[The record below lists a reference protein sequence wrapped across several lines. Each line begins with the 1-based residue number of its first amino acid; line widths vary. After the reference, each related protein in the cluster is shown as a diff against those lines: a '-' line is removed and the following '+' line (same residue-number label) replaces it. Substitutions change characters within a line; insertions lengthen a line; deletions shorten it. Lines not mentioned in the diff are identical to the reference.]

1 MTTIKNYDQALAFIH
16 GRPRFKKKPT
26 LQRMRLLLSRLGNPQ
41 KNLRYVHVTGTNGK
55 GSTVAM
61 LRSLLMAHGLSV
73 GSFTSPFITRFN
85 ERICLDARPIAD
97 DDLVKYTARVAKVVD
112 QLDQELSA
120 GGPTEFEIDCAIM
133 FCYFADVQPDLVI
146 LEVGIGGL
154 WDSTNV
160 IESPLATAIITVGFD
175 HMKYLGNTIAEI
187 ATQKAGIIK
196 QNCPVVIGSLPADAV
211 DVIQKTATA
220 KSATIYEYGHDFS
233 ATIVKNGLYL
243 TIKYQGLELNQL
255 QVKLGLAG
263 DYQLENAAC
272 ALTLMQ
278 ITLHRLGVPV
288 DRAAVKHALSTVV
301 WPGRMEVVNEEPLM
315 LLDGAHNLPGIQA
328 LVKTLRDDFNDRE
341 IYLLVGILEDK
352 QYQLMMGELA
362 SLKNVHLM
370 LTPFAG
376 PSKKRPSAL
385 PHEMV
390 AGIKSRYPIQ
400 QAANWQTGL
409 MKISQSMSTEDVL
422 VVTGSLYLI
431 SEVRQYL
438 FSE

>member
-1 MTTIKNYDQALAFIH
+1 MTTINSYEEALAFIH

-26 LQRMRLLLSRLGNPQ
+26 LQRMRLFLARLGNPQ
-41 KNLRYVHVTGTNGK
+41 KGLKYVHVTGTNGK

-61 LRSLLMAHGLSV
+61 LRSLLMAHGLQV

-85 ERICLDARPIAD
+85 ERICLDAEPIKDA
-97 DDLVKYTARVAKVVD
+97 DLVTYTQRVARVVD
-112 QLDQELSA
+112 QLDQELNS

-133 FCYFADVQPDLVI
+133 FCYFQDVQPDVVI

-160 IESPLATAIITVGFD
+160 IASPLASAIVTVGYD
-175 HMKYLGNTIAEI
+175 HMKYLGHTIEEI

-196 QNCPVVIGSLPADAV
+196 PGSPVVTGQLPADALA
-211 DVIQKTATA
+211 VISKTAA
-220 KSATIYEYGHDFS
+220 QKSAQLYRLGHDFK
-233 ATIVKNGLYL
+233 ATVVKSGLYL
-243 TIKYQGLELNQL
+243 TIRYQGLAINHLECQ
-255 QVKLGLAG
+255 LGLAG
-263 DYQLENAAC
+263 DYQCENAAC

-278 ITLHRLGVPV
+278 ITLEKLQVPV
-288 DRAAVKHALSTVV
+288 DWTAIKQAMTNVS
-301 WPGRMEVVNEEPLM
+301 WPGRMEVVNDSPLM

-328 LVKTLRDDFNDRE
+328 LVKTLEDDFNDQE
-341 IYLLVGILEDK
+341 LYLLVGILADK

-362 SLKNVHLM
+362 SLKNAHIMVA
-370 LTPFAG
+370 PFAG

-385 PHEMV
+385 PDEMLT
-390 AGIKSRYPIQ
+390 GIRSRYPIQ
-400 QAANWQTGL
+400 QTPNWQSGL
-409 MKISQSMSTEDVL
+409 AQLSQEMSADDAL

-438 FSE
+438 FE

>member
-1 MTTIKNYDQALAFIH
+1 MTTINNYEQALAFIH
-16 GRPRFKKKPT
+16 GRTRFKKRPT
-26 LQRMRLLLSRLGNPQ
+26 LQRMRLFLDRLGNPQ
-41 KNLRYVHVTGTNGK
+41 TVLKYVHVTGTNGK

-61 LRSLLMAHGLSV
+61 LRSLLMEHGLSV

-85 ERICLDARPIAD
+85 ERICLNAQPIAD
-97 DDLVKYTARVAKVVD
+97 EDLVVYTRRVAKVVD
-112 QLDQELSA
+112 QLDQELTS

-133 FCYFADVQPDLVI
+133 FCYFADVKPDVVI

-160 IESPLATAIITVGFD
+160 IDTPIATAIVTVGYD

-196 QNCPVVIGSLPADAV
+196 QGSPVVIGKLPAEAFAV
-211 DVIQKTATA
+211 IHKTAMQ
-220 KSATIYEYGHDFS
+220 KSVPLYRFDRDFHAS
-233 ATIVKNGLYL
+233 VVKPGLYL
-243 TIKYQGLELNQL
+243 TIKYQGLKLDHL
-255 QVKLGLAG
+255 QCKLGLAG

-278 ITLHRLGVPV
+278 LVLAKLNVPLDV
-288 DRAAVKHALSTVV
+288 AAIQRAMTIVN
-301 WPGRMEVVNEEPLM
+301 WPGRMEVVNESPLM

-328 LVKTLRDDFNDRE
+328 LVKTLQDDFSDRE
-341 IYLLVGILEDK
+341 LYLLVGILADK

-385 PHEMV
+385 PDEMLN
-390 AGIKSRYPIQ
+390 GIHARYPIQ
-400 QAANWQTGL
+400 QADNWQSGL
-409 MKISQSMSTEDVL
+409 LQLSREMSADDVL
-422 VVTGSLYLI
+422 IVTGSLYLI

-438 FSE
+438 FE

>member
-1 MTTIKNYDQALAFIH
+1 MTTINNYEQALAFIH

-26 LQRMRLLLSRLGNPQ
+26 LQRMRLFLDRLGNPQ
-41 KNLRYVHVTGTNGK
+41 TGLKYVHVTGTNGK

-61 LRSLLMAHGLSV
+61 LRSLLMEHGLSV

-85 ERICLDARPIAD
+85 ERICLNAQPIAD
-97 DDLVKYTARVAKVVD
+97 EDLVVYTRRVAKVVD
-112 QLDQELSA
+112 QLDQELTS

-133 FCYFADVQPDLVI
+133 FCYFADVKPDVVI

-160 IESPLATAIITVGFD
+160 IDSPIATAIVTVGYD

-196 QNCPVVIGSLPADAV
+196 QGSPVVIGKLPVEAFAV
-211 DVIQKTATA
+211 IHKTAMQ
-220 KSATIYEYGHDFS
+220 KSAPLYRCDRDFHAS
-233 ATIVKNGLYL
+233 IVKAGLYL
-243 TIKYQGLELNQL
+243 TIKYQGLKLDRL
-255 QVKLGLAG
+255 QCKLGLAG

-278 ITLHRLGVPV
+278 LVLAKLNVPLDV
-288 DRAAVKHALSTVV
+288 AAIQRAMTIVN
-301 WPGRMEVVNEEPLM
+301 WPGRMEVVNESPLM
-315 LLDGAHNLPGIQA
+315 LLDGAHNLPGVQA
-328 LVKTLRDDFNDRE
+328 LVKTLQDDFSDRE
-341 IYLLVGILEDK
+341 LYLLVGILADK

-385 PHEMV
+385 PDEMLN
-390 AGIKSRYPIQ
+390 GIHARYPIQ
-400 QAANWQTGL
+400 QADNWQSGL
-409 MKISQSMSTEDVL
+409 LQLSREMSADDVL
-422 VVTGSLYLI
+422 IVTGSLYLI

-438 FSE
+438 FD